1 MRAARWRSQALVR
14 QTCEPWYYC
23 CVLFS
28 DCTGEP
34 LGKDFPRGNHE
45 ASLFV
50 IQAVFGWVS
59 DLVAFLR
66 VLEESSTLLSA
77 VGYLK
82 EKSFG
87 AD

>member
-1 MRAARWRSQALVR
+1 MFRD
-14 QTCEPWYYC
+14 YC

-59 DLVAFLR
+59 DSVAFLR
-66 VLEESSTLLSA
+66 ALEEFSTA
-77 VGYLK
+77 GRK
-82 EKSFG
+82 R
-87 AD
+87 